1 MESIPRNRLKIYWS
15 TMPSPIL
22 ILDSTVAR
30 NRRNRMFTSERL
42 FSIIIIPTGSLTNLF
57 WLLEI
62 IMHKMNTLQGLIMIL
77 KNG

>member
-1 MESIPRNRLKIYWS
+1 
-15 TMPSPIL
+15 MPSPIL